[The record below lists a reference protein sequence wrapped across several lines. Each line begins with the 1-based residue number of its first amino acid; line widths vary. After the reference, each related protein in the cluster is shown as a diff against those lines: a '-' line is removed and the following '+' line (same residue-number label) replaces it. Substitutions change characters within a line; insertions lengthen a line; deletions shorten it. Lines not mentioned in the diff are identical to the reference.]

1 METGL
6 KMFDFDAVW
15 RDILL
20 RFHDTGMN
28 KGGETH
34 GEISEFH
41 VGGIWKR
48 V

>member
-1 METGL
+1 METELGML
-6 KMFDFDAVW
+6 DFDAVW

-20 RFHDTGMN
+20 RFRDTGMN
-28 KGGETH
+28 KGGDTH

-41 VGGIWKR
+41 VEGIWKR